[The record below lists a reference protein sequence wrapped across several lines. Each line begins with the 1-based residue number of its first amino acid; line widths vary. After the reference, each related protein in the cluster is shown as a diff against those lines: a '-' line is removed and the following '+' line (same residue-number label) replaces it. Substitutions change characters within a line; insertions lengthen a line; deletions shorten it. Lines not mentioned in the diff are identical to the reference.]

1 MFRHCADLTEDV
13 LGVILSV
20 SDPFGAFG
28 CADVSRGTAKA
39 LADLYKD
46 AVLLIDCSRGFD
58 MVSWMEKEQPGIA
71 YDLGDVLCD
80 RCDPSDAVYRS
91 DGGFFI
97 MPAASDASEVGAA
110 EVGLLASEISPSF
123 AAVVIC
129 CPAADFCFAQ
139 KISEFA
145 SLTAVCCSADEL
157 GISAAAKLRRMLPEE
172 ASGCGIVVADYSSE
186 AVKKGE
192 LLCLDDCIDTAQAR
206 LLAVIPK
213 KQTMRA
219 EAFGNFAKRLSGVKT
234 PLVKL

>member
-13 LGVILSV
+13 LGFILSV

-97 MPAASDASEVGAA
+97 MPAASDASEVG
-110 EVGLLASEISPSF
+110 
-123 AAVVIC
+123 
-129 CPAADFCFAQ
+129 AQ